1 MSGRNTRGSLLLN
14 ASLVLLFLTFA
25 YANLVRWHE
34 TGRPV
39 GLGAVLLEAFTA
51 SLFLFRRPALATSG
65 RPIAWVSALLGAFAM
80 LGARP
85 VGDPH
90 AGPFALFEVVQLCGF
105 AIVLVALGAL
115 GRSFGIVAA
124 NRGIKTRGLYSLVRH
139 PAYSGYLVSYL
150 GYVGE
155 NPSARNLSLL
165 IVGTAAQLVRI
176 SEEERMLRLDDA
188 YREYIARVRHRLI
201 PYLF

>member
-1 MSGRNTRGSLLLN
+1 MSRRNNRRTLLLN

-34 TGRPV
+34 TGKPV

-65 RPIAWVSALLGAFAM
+65 RPVAWISALVGAFAM

-85 VGDPH
+85 VGHPD
-90 AGPFALFEVVQLCGF
+90 AGPFALFEIVQLCGF

-124 NRGIKTRGLYSLVRH
+124 NRGIKTMGLYSFVRH
-139 PAYSGYLVSYL
+139 PAYCGYLVSYL
-150 GYVGE
+150 GYVAE

-165 IVGTAAQLVRI
+165 LVGTAAQLVRI

-188 YREYIARVRHRLI
+188 YRAYAARVRRRLI
-201 PYLF
+201 PYVY